1 MLRGLVGVGVS
12 GNQNRK
18 LEDCGFEVPVE
29 LCYSLSAQRHR
40 PLTHRSLSAQ
50 TTDLLEPS
58 GTTQNH
64 SNPLLNNLVIQGDG

>member
-18 LEDCGFEVPVE
+18 LEDCGSEVPVE
-29 LCYSLSAQRHR
+29 LCY
-40 PLTHRSLSAQ
+40 SLSAQ

-64 SNPLLNNLVIQGDG
+64 SNPLLNNLVIQGEG